1 MSTIAA
7 IGTALGNSGISI
19 IRVSGKESL
28 KIISKVFNNFDKLLP
43 NSIIHGKIYDKDIFI
58 DDVLVSYFKAP
69 FSFTG
74 EDVCEVN
81 CHGGVV
87 VTMQILELMLRNG
100 AIAAEPGEFSKR
112 AFLNGKIDLS
122 KAEGIIN
129 LINSK
134 TKRESKIA
142 ASKINGELYNS
153 IDEIRNSII
162 ELIAHIEVS
171 IDYPEY
177 DYEEVSFEKI
187 EACCDESLE
196 YLKKLLKSYDEG
208 KYIKN
213 GINVAILGKPNVGK
227 SSLFNSL
234 IKKDRAIVT
243 DIKGTTRD
251 IIEDKVVL
259 DDYVI
264 NLFDTAGIRKT
275 DDVIEKIGVDK
286 SIEKIEDVDLIIYV
300 IDCIEGITEED
311 KRILSKI
318 KNKDVKYLVVINKM
332 DENKKTIFDTFLNEI
347 NKLGIKEFIELSIKE
362 DKGLEELKKKIK
374 ELFFHDDIN
383 KINDVIIV
391 EERQRSLINKA
402 VIELEKVKE
411 EIKESL
417 SVDIITI
424 SLKQVSLNLGE
435 IIGKDVSVDIV
446 NKIFEKFCLGK

>member
-7 IGTALGNSGISI
+7 VATALGNSGISI
-19 IRVSGKESL
+19 IRISGENSL
-28 KIISKVFNNFDKLLP
+28 KIISKIFDNHNKLLP
-43 NSIIHGKIYDKDIFI
+43 NSIIFGKIHDQNIFI
-58 DDVLVSYFKAP
+58 DDALVSYFKAP

-74 EDVCEVN
+74 EDVCEIN
-81 CHGGVV
+81 CHGGIV
-87 VTMQILELMLRNG
+87 VTMQILELVLRNG

-122 KAEGIIN
+122 KAESIIN

-134 TKRESKIA
+134 TKLESKIA
-142 ASKINGELYNS
+142 ASKMNGELYNS
-153 IDEIRNSII
+153 IDKIRDEII

-177 DYEEVSFEKI
+177 DYEEITFDNINNCCEK
-187 EACCDESLE
+187 SLK
-196 YLKKLLKSYDEG
+196 YLRKLLNTYDEG

-234 IKKDRAIVT
+234 IRKDRAIVT

-275 DDVIEKIGVDK
+275 EDIIEKIGVDK
-286 SIEKIEDVDLIIYV
+286 SIGKIEDVDLILYV
-300 IDCIEGITEED
+300 LDYVEGITIED
-311 KRILSKI
+311 INILSKI
-318 KNKDVKYLVVINKM
+318 QNKDVKCLVVINKM
-332 DENKKTIFDTFLNEI
+332 DKKEKSIYDTFLDEI
-347 NKLGIKEFIELSIKE
+347 QSLGIKQFVEVSIKE
-362 DKGLEELKKKIK
+362 EKGLEELKKTTK
-374 ELFFHDDIN
+374 ELFFHNDIN
-383 KINDVIIV
+383 KINEVIIV
-391 EERQRSLINKA
+391 EERQRSLINNA
-402 VIELEKVKE
+402 IVELEKVKD
-411 EIKESL
+411 EIKNYL
-417 SVDIITI
+417 SVDIISI
-424 SLKQVSLNLGE
+424 SLKQASLKLGE
-435 IIGKDVSVDIV
+435 IIGKDVSIDVV